1 MLPTSPWK
9 ILNIFPYGS
18 NEETILPQSFTFTV
32 TECNKKPSNTKSTRW
47 SRLRGCGAYQRCRS
61 ECKHWSIKPRLKDLK
76 GQRGKPLETCHN
88 WQSCWFLRRSCCS
101 AFISRRDFPL
111 AWERINSTGYMHRE
125 REIVDQKKKYIYHGL
140 PRLLNLPVEAK
151 TCLLFWQGIFTWEGK
166 TKGRWSR
173 KGNKTSLCRS
183 WLCVKTCCV
192 HNFHQV
198 SVYFFV

>member
-101 AFISRRDFPL
+101 AFISPRGVTFLSHGKGSIQPDTCT
-111 AWERINSTGYMHRE
+111 ERE
-125 REIVDQKKKYIYHGL
+125 RDSRPKKKNIYTMVFQDYWIY
-140 PRLLNLPVEAK
+140 LLRPKHVYCFDKGYLLERGKQKVGDQERETKPLCAEA
-151 TCLLFWQGIFTWEGK
+151 G
-166 TKGRWSR
+166 
-173 KGNKTSLCRS
+173 
-183 WLCVKTCCV
+183 CV
-192 HNFHQV
+192 
-198 SVYFFV
+198 

>member
-125 REIVDQKKKYIYHGL
+125 REIVDQKKKIYI
-140 PRLLNLPVEAK
+140 PWSSK
-151 TCLLFWQGIFTWEGK
+151 TIEFTCWGQNMFIVLTRDIYLRGE
-166 TKGRWSR
+166 
-173 KGNKTSLCRS
+173 NKR
-183 WLCVKTCCV
+183 
-192 HNFHQV
+192 
-198 SVYFFV
+198 